1 MVKAITQREWQ
12 AEVLNSPIPVLV
24 DFWAVWCG
32 PCRLIAPIVEELARQ
47 YEGKLKV
54 YKVDVDQ
61 EQSLAMQYGIMSIPT
76 LLLFKNGQVVE
87 QIVGALPKSA
97 IEQRIAKHLG
107 SLCTPTHSSLSL
119 VIVALHRTER
129 GRCRAILSRLPPAQL
144 RHAPPTRSG
153 ALC

>member
-1 MVKAITQREWQ
+1 MAKAITQREWQ
-12 AEVLNSPIPVLV
+12 AEVLNSPVPVLV

-97 IEQRIAKHLG
+97 IEQRIAKHL
-107 SLCTPTHSSLSL
+107 
-119 VIVALHRTER
+119 
-129 GRCRAILSRLPPAQL
+129 
-144 RHAPPTRSG
+144 
-153 ALC
+153 